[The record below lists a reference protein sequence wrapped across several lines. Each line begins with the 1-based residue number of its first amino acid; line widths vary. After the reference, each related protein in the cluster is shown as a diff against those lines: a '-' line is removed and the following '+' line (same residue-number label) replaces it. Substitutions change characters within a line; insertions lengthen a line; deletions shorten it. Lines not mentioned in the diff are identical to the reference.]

1 MENIIIFFMEI
12 NIIYFS
18 FIYSTNTIWQPTKNY
33 FGKILWVNKWFRHG
47 PCPQGIYCLWEKIH
61 NKIFIKWGLYQ
72 VMLSYTMVKELP
84 QNLYTGF
91 CTLFNFFH
99 VLPPE
104 GRYPPYIGLLFHLLQ
119 PCDNPTSTG
128 NF

>member
-1 MENIIIFFMEI
+1 
-12 NIIYFS
+12 
-18 FIYSTNTIWQPTKNY
+18 
-33 FGKILWVNKWFRHG
+33 
-47 PCPQGIYCLWEKIH
+47 
-61 NKIFIKWGLYQ
+61 
-72 VMLSYTMVKELP
+72 MLSYTMVKELP